1 MSTAENSEQSLAENL
16 PEEFEVKHGEIT
28 GREVFRVRGVEM
40 AWMPSRAA
48 WRKPATVISPKGVDG
63 MLKRSTFHREE
74 KQARE
79 KPQKRID
86 LDATTKRMLRRIER
100 MQRAAAAGAD
110 VLTTEWETEFMV
122 DVGLRLQTFGRAFA
136 DPEKGDLSRPVS
148 FRQAVKLGEIQRSL
162 RRKSGKQARNKT
174 PTG

>member
-1 MSTAENSEQSLAENL
+1 
-16 PEEFEVKHGEIT
+16 
-28 GREVFRVRGVEM
+28 
-40 AWMPSRAA
+40 
-48 WRKPATVISPKGVDG
+48 

-74 KQARE
+74 KRGRE

-86 LDATTKRMLRRIER
+86 LDATTKRMVRRIER
-100 MQRAAAAGAD
+100 MQRAAVAGAD

-162 RRKSGKQARNKT
+162 RRKSRNKT